1 MRLCS
6 KNRVSLVTGNEIAF
20 SRFKICRT
28 FIRCFRP
35 TSLSTAADF
44 QPPDSRGF
52 LDSYY
57 RPKGK
62 TSYVIRY
69 PQPPTPPDPR
79 HVRLELDPLDPQF
92 PDPSQLASSLSQ
104 LPPALPSPLRKVAPA
119 STLPLPRQLLDRYVD
134 GPGYSAQTATTP
146 RPALLHLEDSA

>member
-104 LPPALPSPLRKVAPA
+104 LPPALPSPLRKV
-119 STLPLPRQLLDRYVD
+119 
-134 GPGYSAQTATTP
+134 
-146 RPALLHLEDSA
+146 RPCLHLAFAPSTSRQICRRAGVLSPNGDNASSSSPPP